1 MTIEQARI
9 EKKGVFLVVV
19 DPTDECRKAVDYAC
33 YYANAQNGY
42 VALLNVITNQ
52 SAVMN
57 WRDIEKRI
65 RKEAREQAEQMIWE
79 SAGRVLQ
86 NTGKIPIACIEEGND
101 RSDVIVNM
109 IQDNL
114 NIVGLVLA
122 SAPNS
127 SKPGPL
133 IDYFSGK
140 GMARLPVPLLI
151 VPGHLCEIAEL

>member
-1 MTIEQARI
+1 MAIEQAKI

-19 DPTDECRKAVDYAC
+19 DSTEECAKAIDYAC

-42 VALLNVITNQ
+42 VALLNVIADQ

-86 NTGKIPIACIEEGND
+86 NTGKIPIACIEEGSD
-101 RSDVIVNM
+101 RSDIIVDM
-109 IQDNL
+109 IEQNE

-122 SAPNS
+122 SAANS

-133 IDYFSGK
+133 VDYFSGK

-151 VPGHLCEIAEL
+151 VPGHLSEIGE